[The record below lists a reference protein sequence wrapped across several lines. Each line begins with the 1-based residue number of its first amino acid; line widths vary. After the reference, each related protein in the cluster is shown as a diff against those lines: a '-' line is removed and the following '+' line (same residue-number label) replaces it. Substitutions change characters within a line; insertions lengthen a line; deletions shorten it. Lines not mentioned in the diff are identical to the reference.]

1 MLCKGFLFCH
11 EGGDGKLSKLTLK
24 QKRFADEYIITGN
37 AMESAIEAGYSENYA
52 KAQSHK
58 LLENVGIK
66 NYIDE
71 RLKILDSEKIADQKE
86 VLQYLSAVMR
96 GEHKE
101 KTLIS
106 IGESGQDIVDI
117 DVGAKDRLKAA
128 ELLGKRYKLFTDK
141 VEMDVSSDITI
152 KVGEWD
158 DD

>member
-1 MLCKGFLFCH
+1 MN
-11 EGGDGKLSKLTLK
+11 KLTLK

-37 AMESAIEAGYSENYA
+37 AMDSAIKAGYSENYA

-86 VLQYLSAVMR
+86 ILEFLTSAMR
-96 GEHKE
+96 GEVTE
-101 KTLIS
+101 PILRN
-106 IGESGQDIVDI
+106 SGDFEQVIVD
-117 DVGAKDRLKAA
+117 VKPNVATRKAAA
-128 ELLGKRYKLFTDK
+128 ELLGKRYKMWTDK
-141 VEMDVSSDITI
+141 VEADVNTNIEI
-152 KVGEWD
+152 EVGEWD

>member
-1 MLCKGFLFCH
+1 M
-11 EGGDGKLSKLTLK
+11 SKLTLK
-24 QKRFADEYIITGN
+24 QKRFADEYIISGN
-37 AMESAIEAGYSENYA
+37 AMDSAIKAGYSENYA

-71 RLKILDSEKIADQKE
+71 RLEILDSEKIADQKE

-106 IGESGQDIVDI
+106 IGESGQEIVDI

-128 ELLGKRYKLFTDK
+128 ELLGRRYKLFTDK
-141 VEMDVSSDITI
+141 VEVDVNSDITI

>member
-1 MLCKGFLFCH
+1 MLCEGFLFYH

-24 QKRFADEYIITGN
+24 QKRFADEYIISGN
-37 AMESAIEAGYSENYA
+37 AMDSAIKAGYSENYA

-86 VLQYLSAVMR
+86 ILEFLTSAMR
-96 GEHKE
+96 GEVTE
-101 KTLIS
+101 PILRN
-106 IGESGQDIVDI
+106 SGDFEQVIVD
-117 DVGAKDRLKAA
+117 VKPNVATRKAAA
-128 ELLGKRYKLFTDK
+128 ELLGKRYKMWTDK
-141 VEMDVSSDITI
+141 VEADVNTNIEI
-152 KVGEWD
+152 RVGEWD

>member
-1 MLCKGFLFCH
+1 M
-11 EGGDGKLSKLTLK
+11 SKLTLK

-37 AMESAIEAGYSENYA
+37 AMDSAIKAGYSENYA

-86 VLQYLSAVMR
+86 ILEFLTSAMR
-96 GEHKE
+96 GEVTE
-101 KTLIS
+101 PILRN
-106 IGESGQDIVDI
+106 SGDFEQVIVD
-117 DVGAKDRLKAA
+117 VKPNVATRKAAA
-128 ELLGKRYKLFTDK
+128 ELLGKRYKMWTDK
-141 VEMDVSSDITI
+141 VEADVNTNIEI
-152 KVGEWD
+152 RVGEWD